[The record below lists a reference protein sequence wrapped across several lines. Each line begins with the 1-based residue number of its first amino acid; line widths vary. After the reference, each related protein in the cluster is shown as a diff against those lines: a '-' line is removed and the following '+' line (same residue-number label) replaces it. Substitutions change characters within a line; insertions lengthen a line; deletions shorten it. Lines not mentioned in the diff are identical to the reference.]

1 MTPGRLNF
9 TCPQGS
15 TFDTTLTWKIDNTPV
30 DVSGYSGRLQVRET
44 HDATDYIVYLTDLNG
59 GINFGASAG
68 TINIFISAEDT
79 ASFIT
84 GDHVYDL
91 EVISGNTTVTRLVE
105 GRFNVTPEVTR

>member
-15 TFDTTLTWKIDNTPV
+15 TFDTTLTWKIDDTPV

-44 HDATDYIVYLTDLNG
+44 HDSTDYIVDLTDLNG
-59 GINFGASAG
+59 GINLGASAG